1 MPENPYYSDMNNR
14 TRVKI
19 CGITREQDALHAAAR
34 GADSIGL
41 VFHQPS
47 SRVVDLEQAIAIRRI
62 LPPFVTVTAL
72 FLDETEDWIAQVVD
86 SLRPDCL
93 QFHGREPV
101 EICEAW
107 KIPYIKAIPMGGAQ
121 NPVEYASQ
129 YASAQGFLLDSNVAG
144 RLGGSGDTF
153 DWSRIPAAPGF
164 PLLLAGGVNASNV
177 AEAIAR
183 VRPWGV
189 DVSTGVESAK
199 GIKDAGLMDQF
210 FREVRRGDGYHE
222 IDDDV

>member
-1 MPENPYYSDMNNR
+1 MNNR

-19 CGITREQDALHAAAR
+19 CGITRAQDARHAAAR

-47 SRVVDLEQAIAIRRI
+47 PRAVELDRALEIRRL

-72 FLDETEDWIAQVVD
+72 FLDESEDWVAQVVHR
-86 SLRPDCL
+86 LRPDCL
-93 QFHGREPV
+93 QFHGHEAA
-101 EICEAW
+101 EFCEAW
-107 KIPYIKAIPMGGAQ
+107 DIPYIKAIPMGSTQ
-121 NPVEYASQ
+121 NPAEYAGK
-129 YASAQGFLLDSNVAG
+129 YATAQGFLLDSNVAG

>member
-1 MPENPYYSDMNNR
+1 MNNR

-19 CGITREQDALHAAAR
+19 CGITREQDARHAAAR
-34 GADSIGL
+34 GADSIGM

-47 SRVVDLEQAIAIRRI
+47 PKVVELEQAIAIRRI
-62 LPPFVTVTAL
+62 LPPLVSVTAV
-72 FLDETEDWIAQVVD
+72 FLDETEDWIAQVVHR
-86 SLRPDCL
+86 LRPDCL
-93 QFHGREPV
+93 QFHGSESADF
-101 EICEAW
+101 CEAW
-107 KIPYIKAIPMGGAQ
+107 DIPYIKAIPMGSTQ
-121 NPVEYASQ
+121 NLVEYASQ

-153 DWSRIPAAPGF
+153 DWSMIPSSLEF
-164 PLLLAGGVNASNV
+164 PLLLAGGINPSNV

-189 DVSTGVESAK
+189 DVSSGVEVSK
-199 GIKDAGLMDQF
+199 GIKDAALMDHF

-222 IDDDV
+222 VTDDV

>member
-1 MPENPYYSDMNNR
+1 MKFR

-19 CGITREQDALHAAAR
+19 CGITREQDARDAAAM

-47 SRVVDLEQAIAIRRI
+47 SRVVELEQAIAIRRI

-72 FLDETEDWIAQVVD
+72 FLDETEDWISQVVHR
-86 SLRPDCL
+86 LRPDCL
-93 QFHGREPV
+93 QFPGRESL
-101 EICEAW
+101 ETCEAW
-107 KIPYIKAIPMGGAQ
+107 QIPFIKAIPMGSTQDPAG
-121 NPVEYASQ
+121 YASH
-129 YASAQGFLLDSNVAG
+129 YASAQGFLLDSNLAG

-153 DWSRIPAAPGF
+153 DWSMIPSSLEF
-164 PLLLAGGVNASNV
+164 PVLLAGGINPSNV

-189 DVSTGVESAK
+189 DVSTGVETAK
-199 GIKDAGLMDQF
+199 GIKDAALMDLF

-222 IDDDV
+222 DNDDV

>member
-1 MPENPYYSDMNNR
+1 MNNR

-19 CGITREQDALHAAAR
+19 CGITREQDARHAAAR
-34 GADSIGL
+34 GADSIGM

-47 SRVVDLEQAIAIRRI
+47 PKVVELEQAIAIRRI
-62 LPPFVTVTAL
+62 LPPLVSVTAV
-72 FLDETEDWIAQVVD
+72 FLDETEDWIAQVVHR
-86 SLRPDCL
+86 LRPDCL
-93 QFHGREPV
+93 QFHGSESADF
-101 EICEAW
+101 CEAW
-107 KIPYIKAIPMGGAQ
+107 EIPYIKAIPMGSTQ
-121 NPVEYASQ
+121 NLVGYASQ

-153 DWSRIPAAPGF
+153 DWSMIPSSLEF
-164 PLLLAGGVNASNV
+164 PLLLAGGINPSNV

-189 DVSTGVESAK
+189 DVSSGVEVSK
-199 GIKDAGLMDQF
+199 GIKDAALMDHF

-222 IDDDV
+222 VTDDV

>member
-1 MPENPYYSDMNNR
+1 MNNR

-19 CGITREQDALHAAAR
+19 CGITREQDARHAAAR

-41 VFHQPS
+41 VFHRPS
-47 SRVVDLEQAIAIRRI
+47 SRVVDLDQAIAIRRI

-72 FLDETEDWIAQVVD
+72 FLDETEDWIAQVVHA
-86 SLRPDCL
+86 LRPDCL
-93 QFHGREPV
+93 QFHGRESV
-101 EICEAW
+101 QICESW
-107 KIPYIKAIPMGGAQ
+107 RIPYIKAIPMGDTQ
-121 NPVEYASQ
+121 NPAEYASQ
-129 YASAQGFLLDSNVAG
+129 YASAQGFLMDSNVAG

-153 DWSRIPAAPGF
+153 DWSRIPATLDF

-177 AEAIAR
+177 AEAITR

>member
-1 MPENPYYSDMNNR
+1 MNNR

-19 CGITREQDALHAAAR
+19 CGITREQDARHAAAR

-47 SRVVDLEQAIAIRRI
+47 ARVVELEQAIAIRRI

-72 FLDETEDWIAQVVD
+72 FLDETEDWISQVVHQ
-86 SLRPDCL
+86 LRPDCL
-93 QFHGREPV
+93 QFHGRESV

-107 KIPYIKAIPMGGAQ
+107 QIPYIKAIPMGSTQDPA
-121 NPVEYASQ
+121 EYASQ
-129 YASAQGFLLDSNVAG
+129 YASAQGFLLDSNLSG

-153 DWSRIPAAPGF
+153 DWSTIPSLLEF
-164 PLLLAGGVNASNV
+164 PVLLAGGINSSNV
-177 AEAIAR
+177 AEAIAQ

-189 DVSTGVESAK
+189 DVSTGVEAAK
-199 GIKDAGLMDQF
+199 GIKDAALIDHF

-222 IDDDV
+222 VNDDV

>member
-1 MPENPYYSDMNNR
+1 
-14 TRVKI
+14 
-19 CGITREQDALHAAAR
+19 
-34 GADSIGL
+34 
-41 VFHQPS
+41 VFHRPS
-47 SRVVDLEQAIAIRRI
+47 SRVVDLDQAIAIRRI

-72 FLDETEDWIAQVVD
+72 FLDETEDWIAQVVHA
-86 SLRPDCL
+86 LRPDCL
-93 QFHGREPV
+93 QFHGRESV
-101 EICEAW
+101 QICESW
-107 KIPYIKAIPMGGAQ
+107 RIPYIKAIPMGDTQ
-121 NPVEYASQ
+121 NPAEYASQ
-129 YASAQGFLLDSNVAG
+129 YASAQGFLMDSNVAG

-153 DWSRIPAAPGF
+153 DWSRIPATLDF

-177 AEAIAR
+177 AEAITR